1 MLYKQKSIVMIW
13 IFNALSQ
20 NLTNFFGW
28 WYYIFF
34 YLRCCLLWEGKWN
47 VCQRM
52 VTHSEISK
60 WKSSRNVVIRSNRRT
75 ESPFPVNWL
84 KTLQVTVPN
93 LGLLSTCIVLFI
105 IRQKG
110 DEKVLIFI
118 RLATRLTDNGLQIY
132 SLSYTNFLVVVVVVV
147 VKCSIYIL
155 TCLSSGIAPKSP
167 VLCLAQV
174 SFVKG
179 FENENKFTPFE
190 IM

>member
-1 MLYKQKSIVMIW
+1 M
-13 IFNALSQ
+13 
-20 NLTNFFGW
+20 
-28 WYYIFF
+28 
-34 YLRCCLLWEGKWN
+34 
-47 VCQRM
+47 
-52 VTHSEISK
+52 
-60 WKSSRNVVIRSNRRT
+60 IRSNRRT

-93 LGLLSTCIVLFI
+93 LGLLSTCIVLLI
-105 IRQKG
+105 IRQKS
-110 DEKVLIFI
+110 DEKVFIFI

-132 SLSYTNFLVVVVVVV
+132 SLRYTNFLVVVVVVV
-147 VKCSIYIL
+147 VVVKCSISIL